1 MGISFIYAYLHIY
14 NLIDYKNWC
23 YSFHCHER
31 SCLTKCLITS
41 YFYKWTNFNVKK
53 MAKFP
58 ETIMESEFL
67 VNMTLYIYTS
77 LLVATKIYKNSVSD
91 FGCTDKKQDYLIH

>member
-1 MGISFIYAYLHIY
+1 
-14 NLIDYKNWC
+14 
-23 YSFHCHER
+23 
-31 SCLTKCLITS
+31 
-41 YFYKWTNFNVKK
+41 

-77 LLVATKIYKNSVSD
+77 LLVATKIYKNSVGD
-91 FGCTDKKQDYLIH
+91 FSCTDKKQDYFTN

>member
-1 MGISFIYAYLHIY
+1 
-14 NLIDYKNWC
+14 
-23 YSFHCHER
+23 
-31 SCLTKCLITS
+31 
-41 YFYKWTNFNVKK
+41 